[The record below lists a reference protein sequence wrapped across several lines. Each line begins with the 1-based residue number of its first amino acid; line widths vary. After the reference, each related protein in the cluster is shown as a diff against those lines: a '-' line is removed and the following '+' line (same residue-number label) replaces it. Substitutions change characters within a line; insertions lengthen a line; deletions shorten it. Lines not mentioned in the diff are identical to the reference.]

1 MASPT
6 LEYLNDFL
14 EYLEVE
20 RGRAKKTIENYRHYL
35 LRFVELSGVT
45 SPARITDDAVR
56 SYRLQLNRTTDA
68 HGESLSRSTQTYH
81 LIALRAFLK
90 YLAKRDIKTLAAEKI
105 ELPKL
110 PTRDF
115 DLPTIEDLERLL
127 AAPEG
132 ASVRALRDRAIL
144 ELLFS
149 TGLRISE
156 LAKLNKDS
164 IDFKRGEFSVRGKGG
179 KVRVVFLSPRAGDAI
194 KGYLEKRADIE
205 DALFVGTNKNPG
217 RLTVRQIQRLIQR
230 YAVASGIVKN
240 VTPHTLRHLFATDLL
255 INGADLRSVQALL
268 GHSSITTTQVYTHLT
283 DKQLREVHQ
292 AFHGHRNKRKGN

>member
-1 MASPT
+1 MQ
-6 LEYLNDFL
+6 YLDDFL

-20 RGRAKKTIENYRHYL
+20 RGRARKTIENYRHYL
-35 LRFVELSGVT
+35 LRFTELSGVT
-45 SPARITDDAVR
+45 SPSKITDDTVR
-56 SYRLQLNRTTDA
+56 TYRLQLNRTVDV
-68 HGESLSRSTQTYH
+68 HGEPLSRSTQTYH

-105 ELPKL
+105 ELPK
-110 PTRDF
+110 TQQRDF
-115 DLPTIEDLERLL
+115 DLPSIEDLERLL

-132 ASVRALRDRAIL
+132 MSIRSLRDKAIL

-179 KVRVVFLSPRAGDAI
+179 KVRVVFLSPRATDAI

-217 RLTVRQIQRLIQR
+217 RLTVRQIQRLIAR
-230 YAVASGIVKN
+230 YAVKSGIVKS

-283 DKQLREVHQ
+283 DRQLKDVHQ
-292 AFHGHRNKRKGN
+292 AFHGHRSKRKGETSE